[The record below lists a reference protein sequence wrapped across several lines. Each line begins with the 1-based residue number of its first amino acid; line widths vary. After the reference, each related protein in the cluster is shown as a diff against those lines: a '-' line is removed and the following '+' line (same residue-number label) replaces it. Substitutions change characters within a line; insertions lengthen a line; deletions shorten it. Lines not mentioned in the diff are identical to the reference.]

1 MSFQDAARN
10 TLAVREHLRPG
21 LQAVENVDR
30 DRLRCSKPRRLRGS
44 VSLERAL
51 PPGQPNE
58 PRWDYA
64 IGLVSS
70 PNDTVVW
77 LEVHPASST
86 GNVGEVLRKLGW
98 LKTWIAQDAPALSQL
113 RRHFVWLATGR
124 VSFHSGSPQMKTAA
138 QSGLLFRARQLN
150 LDRF

>member
-1 MSFQDAARN
+1 
-10 TLAVREHLRPG
+10 
-21 LQAVENVDR
+21 
-30 DRLRCSKPRRLRGS
+30 
-44 VSLERAL
+44 
-51 PPGQPNE
+51 
-58 PRWDYA
+58 
-64 IGLVSS
+64 
-70 PNDTVVW
+70 
-77 LEVHPASST
+77 
-86 GNVGEVLRKLGW
+86 VGEVLRKLGW